1 MSEEQKSGFSLAKGS
16 TEVLKGK
23 EPDIGY
29 TGVLSGGQTPQQH
42 YDGSIPTSSYRPQ
55 HVIEEQDKKNS
66 LASIIPLVIIV
77 VVIFLGLKFL
87 NVI

>member
-16 TEVLKGK
+16 TEILKGK
-23 EPDIGY
+23 ESDIGY
-29 TGVLSGGQTPQQH
+29 TGVLSGSKTDQDT
-42 YDGSIPTSSYRPQ
+42 YDGSIPMSSYRPQ
-55 HVIEEQDKKNS
+55 HVMEDKEKKNS

-77 VVIFLGLKFL
+77 IVIFLGLKFL